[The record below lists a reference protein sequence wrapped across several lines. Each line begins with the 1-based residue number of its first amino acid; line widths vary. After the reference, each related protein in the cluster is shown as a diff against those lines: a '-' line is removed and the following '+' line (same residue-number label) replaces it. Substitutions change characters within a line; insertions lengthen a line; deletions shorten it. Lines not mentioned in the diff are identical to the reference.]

1 MFNYDSFSLLYLSS
15 LSPAHIY
22 IFQQGQTHPLTAASL
37 QFPIPGMTNPTLPG
51 WRNGFLTMQ
60 LDFV

>member
-37 QFPIPGMTNPTLPG
+37 QFPWFLG
-51 WRNGFLTMQ
+51 WPIQPFLADVMV
-60 LDFV
+60 F